1 MPALPKI
8 TLALPVLNEERDIG
22 RCLESIHKQDYP
34 PELLEVI
41 VADGGSTDRTEEIV
55 RSFGYRFLH
64 NPHKLAEPGLALAY
78 TQASGDLFV
87 HMAADNE
94 LRETNWLREMV
105 QPFLADENVV
115 GAFCRVEC
123 NPGDNAFLKYFNFD
137 TDPFSTFVYWNASHP
152 ETLGKRYPVKKDA
165 GSYVIY
171 QFDARYYPLV
181 ALAQGFILR
190 RSYPRPA
197 DTSHDDIQP
206 LVGIIRDGHDLAYVR
221 TVTIG
226 HYIFDNFAHYR
237 RRMLRKVSESF
248 TQANHG
254 FHVREKA
261 LPWPRR
267 LRQYLF
273 IPWALT
279 GIGPLFSALSRFS
292 RTGHWHH
299 FYHVPA
305 SFLLAVYISRM
316 VVEVRLL
323 KLRKTPTGKYH

>member
-1 MPALPKI
+1 
-8 TLALPVLNEERDIG
+8 
-22 RCLESIHKQDYP
+22 
-34 PELLEVI
+34 
-41 VADGGSTDRTEEIV
+41 
-55 RSFGYRFLH
+55 
-64 NPHKLAEPGLALAY
+64 
-78 TQASGDLFV
+78 
-87 HMAADNE
+87 
-94 LRETNWLREMV
+94 
-105 QPFLADENVV
+105 
-115 GAFCRVEC
+115 
-123 NPGDNAFLKYFNFD
+123 
-137 TDPFSTFVYWNASHP
+137 
-152 ETLGKRYPVKKDA
+152 
-165 GSYVIY
+165 
-171 QFDARYYPLV
+171 LV